1 MKIQVKGI
9 CGIVLGFLTVVMG
22 AGLLA
27 SAAYLISLS
36 ALMPNIGALTLPIV
50 AVRFFGIGRAV
61 CRYGER
67 YLTHAATFS
76 LLARLRTDL
85 YNALEPLAPMA
96 FGQAKQDL
104 ARTLVFDVDVLQEWY
119 LRVLTPSVV
128 AAVTYGIGALVL
140 AWIAPSM
147 ALVYTVGAF
156 LMCVVIPQIARTR
169 ESVLLAQKEEAETK
183 LSASL
188 DELVRG
194 LADAKAGGAE
204 SFFVRGERA
213 HIEAVRKAEARL
225 FARQAFTEG
234 ASETAAHLT
243 VAAVLVCGVLAAEDG
258 ALAAIWLAAVTLGAS
273 ACMEAFLP
281 MTGVRRFTLASARA
295 KAHLTTALDEKPL
308 TRGDREATFVR
319 EIRFDGV
326 SYEADGR
333 RIVEDVSFVLTPGK
347 KIAVVGASGSGKTTL
362 TRLLLGYHHPTSGS
376 VTFDGIETT
385 ALRSGAAEKLISPI
399 PQRIDVFGA
408 TIEDNIRLAEPTA
421 STDKLMRAYTLAELD
436 GAAGG
441 ALSLGRM
448 LVAGGHELSG
458 GERQRIAIARCLLT
472 DKRALA
478 VWDEPLTGLDADM
491 AGRIGARLTE
501 TLGARAL
508 LLVTHRL
515 TGLKDFD
522 EILVMDSGRI
532 IERGTE
538 EELLVRRGRYAKMK
552 HAQEDWIDAD
562 DQSEYVIR

>member
-243 VAAVLVCGVLAAEDG
+243 VAAVLVCGVLAAEEG
-258 ALAAIWLAAVTLGAS
+258 TLAAIWLAAVTLGTS

-281 MTGVRRFTLASARA
+281 MTGVRRFALASARA
-295 KAHLTTALDEKPL
+295 KAHLATALDVKPL
-308 TRGDREATFVR
+308 TKGDREATFIR

-441 ALSLGRM
+441 GLPFGRM
-448 LVAGGHELSG
+448 LAAGGHELSG